1 MHFHIP
7 YHGYVLKQ
15 PTKMLALYHALRDTI
30 VDGVLLYG
38 TKLPSSREMAG
49 LYGISR
55 GTVNQVYDMLASE
68 GYLVCE
74 VGRGTFISFRGEE
87 PKERDTGKKK
97 YKLSEWGQRVSEQPR
112 PEVMQRSTW
121 NDADSIA
128 DFHTFK
134 PDYDAF
140 PQEEWNRCLHAE
152 ARKMLEDKGGE
163 PASSQ
168 GDPELRESIAQYLRR
183 ARGIAVGKDQVVI
196 VNGSMQAIALTVQL
210 LIQAGDRVI
219 MENPGFKG
227 IVSAVN
233 AVNGTMQPVK
243 VDEQGIV
250 PGHWEAKLLFVTPSR
265 QFPTGAVLSL
275 DRRQQLLQWAN
286 DKEAIIVEDD
296 YDSEFRHR
304 GKALEPLKVLDREER
319 VVYIGSFTK
328 TLLPSIR
335 IGYAV
340 LPSSLI
346 HPFVKA
352 KSLYEPLP
360 TGLLE
365 QKTLAAFMQSGQY
378 ERHLRRM
385 KRVYSRKFEYLLK
398 RLHEH
403 LSAQFDWVESDAGLH
418 IFGWWRGTA
427 AQYVTFRD
435 RCSTAGIRWSETL
448 VKDAERNRY
457 GAYFHFPHVTQE
469 AMELGVKIMKE
480 IAEESAPILE
490 GNV

>member
-1 MHFHIP
+1 MHFQIP

-30 VDGVLLYG
+30 VDGVLSCG
-38 TKLPSSREMAG
+38 TKLPSSRELAG

-87 PKERDTGKKK
+87 PKEKDAGKKE
-97 YKLSEWGQRVSEQPR
+97 YRLSEWGQRVSDQPQ
-112 PEVMQRSTW
+112 PEVMHRSTW
-121 NDADSIA
+121 DDDGIIA

-140 PQEEWNRCLHAE
+140 PGEEWNRCLYAE
-152 ARKMLEDKGGE
+152 ARTMMGDPGAE

-183 ARGIAVGKDQVVI
+183 ARGIAVSKEQVVI

-219 MENPGFKG
+219 MEKPGFSG
-227 IVSAVN
+227 IMRAVN
-233 AVNGTMQPVK
+233 AVKGEVQAIE

-250 PGHWEAKLLFVTPSR
+250 PHEWDARLLFVTPSR

-275 DRRQQLLQWAN
+275 DRRQQLLQWAHE
-286 DKEAIIVEDD
+286 KEAIIVEDD

-304 GKALEPLKVLDREER
+304 GKALEPLKVLDHEER
-319 VVYIGSFTK
+319 VIYIGSFTK

-346 HPFVKA
+346 QPFVKA

-365 QKTLAAFMQSGQY
+365 QKTLASFMQNGQY

-385 KRVYSRKFEYLLK
+385 KRVYSRKFEFLLK

-403 LSAQFDWVESDAGLH
+403 LSAQFKWVESDAGLH
-418 IFGWWRGTA
+418 IFGWWRGTS
-427 AQYVTFRD
+427 AQYITFRD
-435 RCSTAGIRWSETL
+435 RCRAAGIRWSET
-448 VKDAERNRY
+448 VIGEVDKPRY
-457 GAYFHFPHVTQE
+457 GAYFHIAHVTQE
-469 AMELGVKIMKE
+469 AMELGVKK
-480 IAEESAPILE
+480 
-490 GNV
+490 